1 MWQELLG
8 VDRVGIHDNFFE
20 LGGHSLLVMRVLA
33 AIRKEL
39 NLQLVITNIFT
50 HPTIAGLSGFLK
62 IQKHGSLPPII
73 KAVQIRPA
81 DIPLSFSQERL
92 WFIDQLEGSVQ
103 YHTTAVLR
111 LKGALDVVSLSLA
124 LRTIVLRH
132 EVLRTVYRE
141 EEGRVYQYVNPG
153 DDWEMKVSEKLNYQ
167 QDLKA
172 LQDYVQQVSKVPFD
186 LTSAAMFRAE
196 LIQLATQEHVLVVTM
211 HHIASDAWSM
221 PILVQEVAALYRSFT
236 AGEASPLA
244 PLPLQYTDY
253 SVWQREYLQGEVL
266 ATKLD
271 YWRRKLEGSMPLE
284 LPSDYVRPQL
294 GSSRGSA
301 CRFSIDKEL
310 STAIQALSQS
320 EGVTLYMTLL
330 AAFNVL
336 LYRYSGQQ
344 DICVGTSIAGRPQ
357 QELEKLIGFFVNTLA
372 LRTQVAGELSFT
384 GLLQAVKATTLEAYS
399 HQDVPFEKVV
409 ETVVKE
415 RDSNRS
421 PLFQVMLVLQNTPD
435 TPQLA
440 LGDLI
445 LSGEAYEQTLVKF
458 DLTFFISETS
468 QGLQGTVQY
477 STDLYKVESIERM
490 IRHFTAL
497 LQSIVKQPQQAV
509 GQLSMMNKKE
519 EDLLLNGFNTSKA
532 GYPQDKNVVSLF
544 EEQAAGRPDATA
556 LVFEE
561 RQFTYQ
567 MLNERSN
574 QLAYYL
580 KRKGIA
586 PGQLIPLLIDRSPEM
601 IIGILGILKAGCAY
615 VPIDTE
621 FPQDRIDYMVA
632 DCGATQLML
641 GKAHRSK
648 VSTTTGLSV
657 IELDGGDLEV
667 LNQQPVA
674 NLPAVISPSDLAYV
688 IYTSGSTGRPKGVM
702 IEHGNLIDYVY
713 GLNERINLASCQ
725 SFALV
730 STIAT
735 DLGNTVLYGSLL
747 LGGCLHLF
755 SKQTVSDIAALHSY
769 FKVHTIDCLKIVP
782 SHWKALQSEEQMLL
796 PARLLIFGGESLPAA
811 MVAGIDLSSSSCRIV
826 NHYGPTETTIG
837 KLLHELSSDGDYNR
851 VIPIGK
857 PFGNTRVYVLSKE
870 LALCPIGVSGQLY
883 IGGQGVSR
891 GYVNNSDLTYEKF
904 IPNPY
909 LQADSPVLYS
919 TGDLVSYQAD
929 GNIVFIG
936 RVDDQVKIR
945 GYRVEPGELERAIVQ
960 SGHVAQAVVLTVDDK
975 QGNKQLASYIIP
987 TDTFKRETLLTYLK
1001 TVLPD
1006 YMVPSKLIE
1015 LTSFPLMTNG
1025 KIDKKVLAMVQES
1038 NETTTGYTAPRNE
1051 TEQRLAIIWQEILE
1065 TEQIGIYDD
1074 FFELGG
1080 HSLLAVRLISAIRK
1094 SLQTEL
1100 PISDIFDYPTI
1111 ETLAEKLNSQ
1121 NKNIATGLPLIEIS
1135 QPRPGKIPLSFSQE
1149 RLWFIDRLE
1158 GSLAYHIPT
1167 VMRLN
1172 GQLDIEALAYAMK
1185 AIIHRHE
1192 VLRTVIVEEDG
1203 QAYQCINPG
1212 DDWQL
1217 NIIAGVAYQSDSI
1230 GLKTTID
1237 RLIRAPFNLSTD
1249 AMLRADLI
1257 VLNDTEQVLVLTLHH
1272 IASDGWSR
1280 SILIRE
1286 LTELYHAHKDNRHSL
1301 LPALPLQYAD
1311 YAIWQREYLQGALL
1325 KEKLAYWKSKL
1336 DGLKPLQLATDYGRP
1351 VVQSHKGALFGFRV
1365 DRELSEAVQ
1374 TLSTKQGT
1382 TLYMTL
1388 LTAFKVMLYR
1398 YTGQSDICVGTP
1410 VAGRQIAEVEGL
1422 IGFFLNTLAIRTEIP
1437 DNIIFSDLLQHIKVG
1452 TLEAFNY
1459 QDVPFEKV
1467 VEEIVKERDISQ
1479 NPLFQVM
1486 FVLQNTP
1493 DIPQV
1498 DLGELTLAVERHNH
1512 SDSKFDLT
1520 FNVTATTSGLNVLIE
1535 YRTELFTEETIR
1547 RMQSHF
1553 TELLSSII
1561 RFPELPISKLP
1572 IIGHAE
1578 LNTLL
1583 IDFNGR
1589 EIDFSNEPNV
1599 INLIEEQVEN
1609 NPDATAILYG
1619 EQRLSYREL
1628 NNRANQLSIYLRN
1641 KGIKAETLVPICIER
1656 SPELIVGLLAILKAG
1671 GAYVPIDPTYPQER
1685 ILFMI
1690 ADINS
1695 GFVVSTSAHKQTFRS
1710 VADLQVINLDQLHLD
1725 KIKEEQIENHTS
1737 LIPLEQLAYV
1747 IYTSGSTGRPKGVMI
1762 EHRNLLNLVQWH
1774 KREYEVAASSCA
1786 TAMSGISFDAF
1797 GWEIWPYLCCGA
1809 SILILNDEQR
1819 RISMDLLA
1827 KFHDHNITHS
1837 FIPTALARDFVAIT
1851 RNKPLSLKYLL
1862 TGGDKLPGLNFREL
1876 SYSFVN
1882 NYGPTENTVVSTN
1895 YKVSNE
1901 KAVPPIGKPIVNTK
1915 IYILD
1920 KERQIVPIGIPGELY
1935 IGGAQVGRGYLNRP
1949 EFTIANFTA
1958 NPFVEDDKNQ
1968 LYRSGDLGRWLPD
1981 GNIEYLG
1988 RVDNQIKLR
1997 GYRIELGEIESVL
2010 IQSDMVK
2017 QAVVVLKEDHIGNQK
2032 LVAYV
2037 VPEFSFDR
2045 QDMELYLERKLPRYM
2060 IPTVWLTIDHI
2071 PINSNGKVDPK
2082 ALPEPNSSEVYS
2094 QIYVAPRNDLEQKL
2108 ADIWQKLLGV
2118 ERVGINDN
2126 FFELGGHSLLAMRL
2140 ASYIEKELQVTV
2152 PIQLLFQFASVSALS
2167 KYWELQSSAES
2178 KEKNTISFKVLDV

>member
-1 MWQELLG
+1 MEKTFIKVLELLYFAKQQK
-8 VDRVGIHDNFFE
+8 VDVI
-20 LGGHSLLVMRVLA
+20 
-33 AIRKEL
+33 L
-39 NLQLVITNIFT
+39 NDDRLQLKVPEGQDIDGDLLREIKGNKEAIISFLRNEDWKLK
-50 HPTIAGLSGFLK
+50 PFSNVVKKLDRGLL
-62 IQKHGSLPPII
+62 
-73 KAVQIRPA
+73 RR
-81 DIPLSFSQERL
+81 IPLSFSQERL

-1121 NKNIATGLPLIEIS
+1121 NKNIATTVFKSLIPIKRTGNKRPLYIVCGTGGTIYTFKQFVNLLDQQQPVYGLQQPELDELNDFPITIEEIATKYIAEILI
-1135 QPRPGKIPLSFSQE
+1135 QNPNGPYALS
-1149 RLWFIDRLE
+1149 
-1158 GSLAYHIPT
+1158 GHC
-1167 VMRLN
+1167 V
-1172 GQLDIEALAYAMK
+1172 G
-1185 AIIHRHE
+1185 
-1192 VLRTVIVEEDG
+1192 G
-1203 QAYQCINPG
+1203 
-1212 DDWQL
+1212 
-1217 NIIAGVAYQSDSI
+1217 IIAFEMAKQ
-1230 GLKTTID
+1230 
-1237 RLIRAPFNLSTD
+1237 
-1249 AMLRADLI
+1249 LR
-1257 VLNDTEQVLVLTLHH
+1257 QM
-1272 IASDGWSR
+1272 G
-1280 SILIRE
+1280 
-1286 LTELYHAHKDNRHSL
+1286 
-1301 LPALPLQYAD
+1301 
-1311 YAIWQREYLQGALL
+1311 
-1325 KEKLAYWKSKL
+1325 KE
-1336 DGLKPLQLATDYGRP
+1336 
-1351 VVQSHKGALFGFRV
+1351 
-1365 DRELSEAVQ
+1365 
-1374 TLSTKQGT
+1374 
-1382 TLYMTL
+1382 
-1388 LTAFKVMLYR
+1388 
-1398 YTGQSDICVGTP
+1398 
-1410 VAGRQIAEVEGL
+1410 
-1422 IGFFLNTLAIRTEIP
+1422 
-1437 DNIIFSDLLQHIKVG
+1437 
-1452 TLEAFNY
+1452 
-1459 QDVPFEKV
+1459 
-1467 VEEIVKERDISQ
+1467 
-1479 NPLFQVM
+1479 
-1486 FVLQNTP
+1486 
-1493 DIPQV
+1493 
-1498 DLGELTLAVERHNH
+1498 
-1512 SDSKFDLT
+1512 
-1520 FNVTATTSGLNVLIE
+1520 
-1535 YRTELFTEETIR
+1535 
-1547 RMQSHF
+1547 
-1553 TELLSSII
+1553 
-1561 RFPELPISKLP
+1561 
-1572 IIGHAE
+1572 
-1578 LNTLL
+1578 
-1583 IDFNGR
+1583 
-1589 EIDFSNEPNV
+1589 V
-1599 INLIEEQVEN
+1599 I
-1609 NPDATAILYG
+1609 
-1619 EQRLSYREL
+1619 
-1628 NNRANQLSIYLRN
+1628 
-1641 KGIKAETLVPICIER
+1641 
-1656 SPELIVGLLAILKAG
+1656 LLAILDT
-1671 GAYVPIDPTYPQER
+1671 V
-1685 ILFMI
+1685 
-1690 ADINS
+1690 
-1695 GFVVSTSAHKQTFRS
+1695 
-1710 VADLQVINLDQLHLD
+1710 LQ
-1725 KIKEEQIENHTS
+1725 
-1737 LIPLEQLAYV
+1737 
-1747 IYTSGSTGRPKGVMI
+1747 
-1762 EHRNLLNLVQWH
+1762 
-1774 KREYEVAASSCA
+1774 
-1786 TAMSGISFDAF
+1786 
-1797 GWEIWPYLCCGA
+1797 
-1809 SILILNDEQR
+1809 
-1819 RISMDLLA
+1819 
-1827 KFHDHNITHS
+1827 
-1837 FIPTALARDFVAIT
+1837 
-1851 RNKPLSLKYLL
+1851 
-1862 TGGDKLPGLNFREL
+1862 
-1876 SYSFVN
+1876 
-1882 NYGPTENTVVSTN
+1882 
-1895 YKVSNE
+1895 
-1901 KAVPPIGKPIVNTK
+1901 
-1915 IYILD
+1915 
-1920 KERQIVPIGIPGELY
+1920 
-1935 IGGAQVGRGYLNRP
+1935 
-1949 EFTIANFTA
+1949 
-1958 NPFVEDDKNQ
+1958 
-1968 LYRSGDLGRWLPD
+1968 
-1981 GNIEYLG
+1981 
-1988 RVDNQIKLR
+1988 
-1997 GYRIELGEIESVL
+1997 
-2010 IQSDMVK
+2010 
-2017 QAVVVLKEDHIGNQK
+2017 
-2032 LVAYV
+2032 
-2037 VPEFSFDR
+2037 
-2045 QDMELYLERKLPRYM
+2045 
-2060 IPTVWLTIDHI
+2060 
-2071 PINSNGKVDPK
+2071 
-2082 ALPEPNSSEVYS
+2082 
-2094 QIYVAPRNDLEQKL
+2094 LEQKYSRSTL
-2108 ADIWQKLLGV
+2108 KNLYHIPAIAK
-2118 ERVGINDN
+2118 
-2126 FFELGGHSLLAMRL
+2126 
-2140 ASYIEKELQVTV
+2140 KEILKIFTATG
-2152 PIQLLFQFASVSALS
+2152 FQFFLWSKHTRQAINYRIRNANYLKTKMRSNKDHAPQEVILETFDEISRKYKRAAQTYQITPYNGNLLVFYAKEHYYFLDKSNNIRYKKISLDKRVKDSWKQHASTVEIYEVEGEHSEIFDPIHATDFAKIIQHHLN
-2167 KYWELQSSAES
+2167 KGG
-2178 KEKNTISFKVLDV
+2178 V